1 VTVKAPPTP
10 PEPPFSVREPF
21 LIGVEGVTRV
31 TLCRHAQQAY
41 PVADEFVHDDWAD
54 PPLSG
59 LGEVQAHALAA
70 ALGEE
75 DVDVVICSTMKRAR
89 QTAAMVAS
97 PHGLEPV
104 VIHELRE
111 IDSYRDLE
119 PGTAPQSLVDPAEWK
134 RREDLFRV
142 ERKWDHMFFGEPS
155 AEFRARCLGA
165 IDAVLAEYEGK
176 NIVVISHGGVINAFF
191 ANVIGCD
198 EDLFF
203 LPNHASIS
211 TAVVKG
217 DVRRMTSINE
227 HHHLHAGLLTD

>member
-1 VTVKAPPTP
+1 MTVKTPPTP
-10 PEPPFSVREPF
+10 PEPPFGVRAPF

-31 TLCRHAQQAY
+31 TFCRHAQQAY
-41 PVADEFVHDDWAD
+41 PVADEFVHEDWAD
-54 PPLSG
+54 PPLSP

-75 DVDVVICSTMKRAR
+75 DIDVVICSTMKRAR
-89 QTAAMVAS
+89 QTAAMVAG

-111 IDSYRDLE
+111 IDSYRELD
-119 PGTAPQSLVDPAEWK
+119 PGVNPQDLVDPVEWK
-134 RREDLFRV
+134 RREALFHL

-165 IDAVLAEYEGK
+165 IDKVLAEYEGK
-176 NIVVISHGGVINAFF
+176 NIVFISHGGVINAFF

-203 LPNHASIS
+203 MPNHASMS

-217 DVRRMTSINE
+217 DIRRMTSINE
-227 HHHLHAGLLTD
+227 HHHLHKGILTD

>member
-1 VTVKAPPTP
+1 MTVKTPPTP

-31 TLCRHAQQAY
+31 TFCRHAQQAY
-41 PVADEFVHDDWAD
+41 PVSDEFVHDDWAD
-54 PPLSG
+54 PPLSQ

-75 DVDVVICSTMKRAR
+75 DVDVVICSSMKRAR
-89 QTAAMVAS
+89 RTAEMVAS
-97 PHGLEPV
+97 PHGLEPI
-104 VIHELRE
+104 VIPELRE

-119 PGTAPQSLVDPAEWK
+119 PGTSPQSLVDPAEWK

-165 IDAVLAEYEGK
+165 IDKVLAEFEGK
-176 NIVVISHGGVINAFF
+176 NIVFISHGGVINAFF

-198 EDLFF
+198 EDFFF
-203 LPNHASIS
+203 LPNHASMS

-217 DVRRMTSINE
+217 DVRRIKSINE
-227 HHHLHAGLLTD
+227 RHHLHAGILTD